1 MSHVFLSLLYAAPYQ
16 LGWDPSVNAVETES
30 GLQYDYIMQNPDD
43 SKSTFRTLELLSSGR
58 RAAVFG
64 GGTRVW
70 KVVQVIDTIPVGE
83 PMVLKDVWIYSELE
97 REGST
102 LEKIR
107 QSDRSSEFQ
116 ESMSANFLTVVCHG
130 DVSIHPRKGFSYH
143 DRTLHHVGNA
153 EAYLLGNPL
162 PDSSID
168 ISPSPPSIPFSD
180 DNPLS
185 GCRAHYRIVFKEVC
199 RPLALS
205 TPFDV
210 AFPVLAQIGDGEFI
224 GFPAHS

>member
-1 MSHVFLSLLYAAPYQ
+1 MSHIFLSLLYAAPYQ
-16 LGWDPSVNAVETES
+16 LGWDPSINAVETES
-30 GLQYDYIMQNPDD
+30 SLQYDYNMENPDG
-43 SKSTFRTLELLSSGR
+43 SRSTFRTVELLSSGR

-70 KVVQVIDTIPVGE
+70 KVLRIDGTVPVGE
-83 PMVLKDVWIYSELE
+83 PMVLKDVWIYAELE
-97 REGST
+97 REGFT
-102 LEKIR
+102 LEQIR
-107 QSDRSSEFQ
+107 QSDLSSEFQ

-130 DVSIHPRKGFSYH
+130 DVSIHPRKGSSYH

-162 PDSSID
+162 PDSPTD
-168 ISPSPPSIPFSD
+168 ISLSPPSIPFSD

-199 RPLALS
+199 RPLTLS

-210 AFPVLAQIGDGEFI
+210 VFPVLAQIGDGEFI
-224 GFPAHS
+224 ASTTHP